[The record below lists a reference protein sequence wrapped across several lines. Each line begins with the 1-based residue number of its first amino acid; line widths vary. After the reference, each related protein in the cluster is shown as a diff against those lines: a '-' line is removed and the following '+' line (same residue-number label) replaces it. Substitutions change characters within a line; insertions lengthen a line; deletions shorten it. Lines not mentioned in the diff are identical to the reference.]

1 MELQVDSNTKFKD
14 LQKKFSKAYPFL
26 KIEFYKKPHAE
37 KELSEKK
44 DIIEIDKTIS
54 NEAKFFKPA
63 TLKIN
68 EDRTVAEIEKEF
80 FNKFGIA
87 MQVSRKQSN
96 NVWIE
101 TSRTDYMTLK
111 RQNEKGREMSLVLQD
126 NKEYENQGL
135 DTE

>member
-1 MELQVDSNTKFKD
+1 MSLPTKN
-14 LQKKFSKAYPFL
+14 L
-26 KIEFYKKPHAE
+26 EE
-37 KELSEKK
+37 K
-44 DIIEIDKTIS
+44 S